1 MGCGPCFQVKANIR
15 NTPSEDNKSNNSQI
29 QDINDLTDAA
39 NNKVKNFETPL
50 HSDKKNIINCLENVN
65 ENNINNNLTNIG
77 ESQNPNIINHL
88 PHSNENM
95 KNIYDSNNKKEENEQ
110 KNINWIQPGKLF
122 NNPNEIINYLNK
134 KDASELIQSNNGYF
148 NIGSKTNIFDINKSK
163 NYNIKTNNNINNFKE
178 KNYANPNKKSGIYV
192 INE

>member
-1 MGCGPCFQVKANIR
+1 MGCGPCFQVKTKIG
-15 NTPSEDNKSNNSQI
+15 NTRSIYNKSDNSQI
-29 QDINDLTDAA
+29 QDINGLTDAA
-39 NNKVKNFETPL
+39 NINVKNFETPL
-50 HSDKKNIINCLENVN
+50 HNDKKNIINSLENVN
-65 ENNINNNLTNIG
+65 ENNINNDLTNIG